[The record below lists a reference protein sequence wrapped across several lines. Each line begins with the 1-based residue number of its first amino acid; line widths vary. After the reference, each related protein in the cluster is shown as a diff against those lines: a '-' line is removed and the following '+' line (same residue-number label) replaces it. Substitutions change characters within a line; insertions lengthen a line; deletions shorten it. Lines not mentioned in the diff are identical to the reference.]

1 MEDTSWE
8 KGASWYNSLTTQDG
22 HYYHRHIIFP
32 KLKQLMQIEKSKS
45 PSALEIGCGQGAL
58 ARACFS
64 NVPYLGLDTSETLLL
79 WARKHQTNP
88 LHKFLLQDATRVYS
102 LHQKFSHIIFLLS
115 LQNMNDQEMAL
126 KQAGTHIRPNG
137 KLILVLNHPC
147 FRIPRQSS
155 WETDHKQKIQYRRI
169 NRYSSSL
176 KVPIKIHPGKKEED
190 ILWAF
195 HIPLAHYFESINKA
209 GLVVSELHEWYSPK
223 ISSGKNAK
231 MENNARKEFPLF
243 LTIVANP
250 SHQVC

>member
-8 KGASWYNSLTTQDG
+8 KGASWYNLLTTQDG

-32 KLKQLMQIEKSKS
+32 KLEELIEIKKFKN
-45 PSALEIGCGQGAL
+45 PSVLEIGCGQGAL

-64 NVPYLGLDTSETLLL
+64 KVPYLGLDTSQTLLL
-79 WARKHQTNP
+79 LARKHQRNP
-88 LHKFLLQDATRVYS
+88 LHKFLLQDATQSYF
-102 LHQKFSHIIFLLS
+102 LHRKFSHIIFLLS
-115 LQNMNDQEMAL
+115 LQNMNDQQMAL
-126 KQAGTHIRPNG
+126 KQVKTHIRPDG

-155 WETDHKQKIQYRRI
+155 WGIDPKQKIQYRRI
-169 NRYSSSL
+169 NRYSSSM

-190 ILWAF
+190 ILWSF
-195 HIPLAHYFESINKA
+195 HIPLARYFEYINQA
-209 GLVVSELHEWYSPK
+209 GLVVSELHEWYSSK

-231 MENNARKEFPLF
+231 IENNARKEFPLF

-250 SHQVC
+250 SYQVC